1 MPQPLCLQFEPFFF
15 FFFKIIIIIIKK
27 KKKRKKKKREDVLKV
42 MLRAPQGHGHAFLS
56 VWFHTFPTSRMNS
69 IDNIYRIFQACKE
82 INRRRKTENKNIIK

>member
-1 MPQPLCLQFEPFFF
+1 MFTIWTFF
-15 FFFKIIIIIIKK
+15 FFFKINIKKKKKK